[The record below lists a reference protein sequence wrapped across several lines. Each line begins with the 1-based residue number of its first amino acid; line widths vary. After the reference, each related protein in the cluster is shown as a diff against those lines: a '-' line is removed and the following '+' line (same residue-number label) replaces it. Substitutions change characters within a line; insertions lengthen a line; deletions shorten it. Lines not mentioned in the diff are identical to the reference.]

1 MRWCWLSGLVVVS
14 SLLVPGCGG
23 GDESTTATVTNEAV
37 ASAPDPSSSP
47 IARQF
52 SSSDTGEDVY
62 DGTLTIDVDYYGYDC
77 QLRDTEL
84 HLEGSRRYE
93 MPVQVIRGTP
103 AEAEGIRESSPYNL
117 LVGASPGNEAGITT
131 LSATVATTPSGEPVL
146 FEYWRMSVQ
155 GSAVQGELV
164 NSWRQ
169 AGVVANLFPTD
180 RLIVPCRPELG
191 IIPRSIQPIE
201 EGARIDGSIT
211 DDRAELEITGQTTDH
226 ERRFV
231 AHVSAA
237 RQ

>member
-1 MRWCWLSGLVVVS
+1 LVVAVVA
-14 SLLVPGCGG
+14 SLLGSGCGG
-23 GDESTTATVTNEAV
+23 DDQSTSASVTADGTA
-37 ASAPDPSSSP
+37 AAPDPSSSP

-52 SSSDTGEDVY
+52 SSGETDGDVY

-77 QLRDTEL
+77 GLADLEL

-93 MPVQVIRGTP
+93 MPVQVIRGPP

-117 LVGASPGNEAGITT
+117 IVSANPGNEAGITT
-131 LSATVATTPSGEPVL
+131 VSATVATTPTNRPVL
-146 FEYWRMSVQ
+146 FEYWRMTVQ

-180 RLIVPCRPELG
+180 RLLVPCRPELG

-201 EGARIDGSIT
+201 EGARLDGSIT
-211 DDRAELEITGQTTDH
+211 DDRADLEITGQTLDH
-226 ERRFV
+226 ERRFT
-231 AHVSAA
+231 AHVSAT